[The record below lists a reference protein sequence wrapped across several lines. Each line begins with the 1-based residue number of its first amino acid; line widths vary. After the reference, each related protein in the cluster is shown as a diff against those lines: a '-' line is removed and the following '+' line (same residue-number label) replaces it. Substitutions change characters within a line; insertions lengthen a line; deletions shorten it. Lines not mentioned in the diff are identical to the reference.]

1 MAIEI
6 PETPAT
12 VQEVKSLPELLSLLR
27 PRCSDQELDT
37 VRRAYNTAES
47 AHHDQ
52 KRSSGEAYIQHPL
65 AVAGILAQV
74 RLDAPTIAAALMHD
88 VAEDTAVSLV
98 EIESHFGNEIS
109 SLIDAV
115 TKLSK
120 HEGIKQEFTNL
131 NGLNGNGSNGHVNG
145 LGNGA
150 TNGVGSGVGN
160 GHTNGIKPA
169 TGRPGE
175 TQTLSAVNY
184 RTDREAE
191 SLRKMLMGL
200 ASDTRV
206 ILIKLADRLHN
217 MRTLSA
223 LKPEKQRRIARE
235 TLDLFAPLANR
246 LGIWEWKQELED
258 LGFRYAEPGTY
269 AYISRLVEV
278 GAAEREARVKG
289 YIRRLQRELDEN
301 GITNV
306 QITGRA
312 KQIYSIWKKM
322 QRKGSSYDQ
331 IRDAQ
336 ALRVIID
343 DHEFVE
349 AEEAARRRNSAA
361 EEDED
366 NLPPDQIMS
375 RLKEQADQE
384 KEQKNKRA
392 NLIWEKD
399 RRNPGVQ
406 DCYRVLGIVHS
417 MWRPIPGEFDDYISV
432 PKDNQ
437 YRSLHTAVI
446 TDDGQT
452 LEVQI
457 RTLSMHRAA
466 EFGVA
471 SHWLY
476 KDNSKLSEDY
486 MRQIEVLREAIRSLG
501 SETDDAKSFLDAMK
515 RDQLKDNIFCFT
527 PMGKLIE
534 LPNGSTV
541 LDFAYHVHTEVG
553 NKCRGAKV
561 NGSMVPLTHKLI
573 SGEQVEI
580 ITRSNASPSRD
591 WVHDPEYLYT
601 ASARNKVKSWFRK
614 QDKSHNIGGGKE
626 LIEREIQRLSVGH
639 WLKVEDVHAL
649 YKNEGTLD
657 EFLEKVGYGQ
667 ITAGS
672 ISGRILEEERRRD
685 QEREK
690 SSNPILNLI
699 RSSRAPSNKKG
710 GWVVAGAHGIHAI
723 PSTCCNPQPGDEV
736 VGFVTVSSGV
746 RIHKRDCVNV
756 PNLDQSRLIDVKF
769 EGAVETYPVQFLVTA
784 AERSGLLADLTT
796 VLSNEHI
803 NILGCNIDNNEADES
818 GLVHIYLSGELPKPD
833 LVTGIMVQLGKVKH
847 VFEVKRV
854 VGNSNGNGR
863 RR

>member
-1 MAIEI
+1 MMATEI
-6 PETPAT
+6 FDTPAE
-12 VQEVKSLPELLSLLR
+12 VQEVRSLPELLGLLR
-27 PRCSDQELDT
+27 PRCSDQELDLI
-37 VRRAYNTAES
+37 RRAYITAEN
-47 AHHDQ
+47 AHQNQ
-52 KRSSGEAYIQHPL
+52 KRSSGEPYIQHPL

-98 EIESHFGNEIS
+98 EIEERFGPEIS

-120 HEGIKQEFTNL
+120 HEGIKQEFTNSA
-131 NGLNGNGSNGHVNG
+131 NGNGHAAG
-145 LGNGA
+145 
-150 TNGVGSGVGN
+150 TNG
-160 GHTNGIKPA
+160 TKPA
-169 TGRPGE
+169 NGKASEVPPPSTV
-175 TQTLSAVNY
+175 SY

-206 ILIKLADRLHN
+206 VLIKLADRLHN

-223 LKPEKQRRIARE
+223 LKQEKQRRIARE

-258 LGFRYAEPGTY
+258 LGFRYAEPQTY
-269 AYISRLVEV
+269 AYLSRLVEV
-278 GAAEREARVKG
+278 GAAERDARVRG
-289 YIRRLQRELDEN
+289 YIKRLQKDLDDN
-301 GITNV
+301 GITGV
-306 QITGRA
+306 EITGRA
-312 KQIYSIWKKM
+312 KQIYSIWNKM
-322 QRKGSSYDQ
+322 QRKSASFDQ

-336 ALRVIID
+336 ALRVIIND
-343 DHEFVE
+343 NDFVA
-349 AEEAARRRNSAA
+349 AEEASEQHARHQD
-361 EEDED
+361 EDED
-366 NLPPDQIMS
+366 DLPPDQIMT
-375 RLKEQADQE
+375 RLKEEADQE
-384 KEQKNKRA
+384 KEQKQKKKPSV
-392 NLIWEKD
+392 WEKD

-417 MWRPIPGEFDDYISV
+417 MWMPMPGEFDDYISV

-457 RTLSMHRAA
+457 RTRSMHKAA
-466 EFGVA
+466 EFGIA

-476 KDNSKLSEDY
+476 KDNGKFTKDY
-486 MRQIEVLREAIRSLG
+486 MRQIEVLRDAIRSLG
-501 SETDDAKSFLDAMK
+501 SESDDASAFLDAMK
-515 RDQLKDNIFCFT
+515 RDQLKDNIYCFT

-534 LPNGSTV
+534 LPNGSTA

-561 NGSMVPLTHKLI
+561 NGTIVSLTHKLT

-580 ITRSNASPSRD
+580 ITRQNASPSRD

-614 QDKSHNIGGGKE
+614 QDKAHNVGGGKE
-626 LIEREIQRLSVGH
+626 LIERELQRLSVSH
-639 WLKVEDVHAL
+639 SMKLEDVFAL
-649 YKNEGTLD
+649 YTNEADDLD

-672 ISGRILEEERRRD
+672 VSGRILEEERRR
-685 QEREK
+685 EREKEK
-690 SSNPILNLI
+690 SSNPLLNLI
-699 RSSRAPSNKKG
+699 RPPKTPTNKKG
-710 GWVVAGAHGIHAI
+710 GWVVAGAHGIHAT
-723 PSTCCNPQPGDEV
+723 PSACCNPQPGDNIIGY
-736 VGFVTVSSGV
+736 VGITGGV
-746 RIHKRDCVNV
+746 RIHKRDCVNI
-756 PNLDQSRLIDVKF
+756 PSLDPERLIDVKY

-784 AERSGLLADLTT
+784 AERSGLLAELTT

-803 NILGCNIDNNEADES
+803 NILGCNINNDEADES
-818 GLVHIYLSGELPKPD
+818 GLVHISLWGELPKPD
-833 LVTGIMVQLGKVKH
+833 LITGIIVRLGKVKH

-854 VGNSNGNGR
+854 VGNSNANGR

>member
-6 PETPAT
+6 PDTPAE
-12 VQEVKSLPELLSLLR
+12 VQEVKSLPELLGLLR
-27 PRCSDQELDT
+27 PRCSDHELDL
-37 VRRAYNTAES
+37 VRRAYVTAES
-47 AHHDQ
+47 AHNQQ
-52 KRSSGEAYIQHPL
+52 KRSSGEPYIQHPL
-65 AVAGILAQV
+65 AVAGILAHV

-98 EIESHFGNEIS
+98 EIEARFGNEIS
-109 SLIDAV
+109 TLIDAV

-120 HEGIKQEFTNL
+120 HEGIKQEFTNNSNGVAHTL
-131 NGLNGNGSNGHVNG
+131 NGTNGTGINGNGVNG
-145 LGNGA
+145 NG
-150 TNGVGSGVGN
+150 T
-160 GHTNGIKPA
+160 KPA
-169 TGRPGE
+169 NGK
-175 TQTLSAVNY
+175 AVELPTPAATNY

-206 ILIKLADRLHN
+206 VLIKLADRLHN

-258 LGFRYAEPGTY
+258 LGFRYAEPSTY
-269 AYISRLVEV
+269 AYLSRLVEV
-278 GAAEREARVKG
+278 GAAERDARVRA
-289 YIRRLQRELDEN
+289 YIKRLQKELDEN
-301 GITNV
+301 GITGV
-306 QITGRA
+306 EITGRA

-322 QRKGSSYDQ
+322 QRKGASFDQ

-336 ALRVIID
+336 ALRVIIND
-343 DHEFVE
+343 NDFVA
-349 AEEAARRRNSAA
+349 AEEAAEKHATHQT
-361 EEDED
+361 EDED

-375 RLKEQADQE
+375 RLKEEADQE
-384 KEQKNKRA
+384 KEQKHKKQNV
-392 NLIWEKD
+392 WEKD

-417 MWRPIPGEFDDYISV
+417 MWMPMPGEFDDYISV

-457 RTLSMHRAA
+457 RTRSMHKAA
-466 EFGVA
+466 EFGIA

-476 KDNSKLSEDY
+476 KDNGKFTKDY

-501 SETDDAKSFLDAMK
+501 SESDDAKSFLDAMK
-515 RDQLKDNIFCFT
+515 RDQLKDNIYCFT

-534 LPNGSTV
+534 LPNGSTA

-561 NGSMVPLTHKLI
+561 NGMMVALTHKLT

-626 LIEREIQRLSVGH
+626 LIERELQRLSVSH
-639 WLKVEDVHAL
+639 VMKLEDVFAL
-649 YKNEGTLD
+649 YTNEADNLD

-672 ISGRILEEERRRD
+672 VSGRILEEERRR
-685 QEREK
+685 EREK
-690 SSNPILNLI
+690 EKSGNPLLNLI
-699 RSSRAPSNKKG
+699 RPPKSAINKKG
-710 GWVVAGAHGIHAI
+710 GWVVAGAHGIHAT
-723 PSTCCNPQPGDEV
+723 PSSCCNPQPGDDILGYV
-736 VGFVTVSSGV
+736 AITGGV
-746 RIHKRDCVNV
+746 RIHKRDCDNIRSMD
-756 PNLDQSRLIDVKF
+756 PERLIEVKY

-784 AERSGLLADLTT
+784 AERSGLLAELTT

-803 NILGCNIDNNEADES
+803 NILGCNINNDEADES
-818 GLVHIYLSGELPKPD
+818 GLVHISLWGELPKPD
-833 LVTGIMVQLGKVKH
+833 LVSGIIVRLGKVKH

-854 VGNSNGNGR
+854 VGNINANGR